1 MTTNLQLFTCKMEHI
16 NEILTRHLQTHF
28 PWDNFSNDSN
38 TQRDERGYIQ
48 FVSQIIR
55 KMGGKIGSFA
65 PSQQSKDI
73 RDVVFPSA
81 PFSVTYECKKGK
93 GVYILNDT
101 IPDESDDYYYIF
113 INTKSKEITIKHCS
127 YLVRSQR
134 TLEVDTSLKELYDQT
149 MKIMEAAVN
158 EGRMSYYEY
167 GQLFKRTVTFA
178 NGLKSRPRPNW
189 SIRI

>member
-1 MTTNLQLFTCKMEHI
+1 MDGINALLTQNLQT
-16 NEILTRHLQTHF
+16 NF
-28 PWDNFSNDSN
+28 PWGNFSNDSN
-38 TQRDERGYIQ
+38 TQKDEREYIHYIC
-48 FVSQIIR
+48 QIIQ

-73 RDVVFPSA
+73 RNVMFPAA

-93 GVYILNDT
+93 GVFMLNDT
-101 IPDESDDYYYIF
+101 IPNEKDDYYYIF

-127 YLVRSQR
+127 YLVRSR
-134 TLEVDTSLKELYDQT
+134 HVSEVDTSLRELYDQT

-158 EGRMSYYEY
+158 DGRMSYYEY
-167 GQLFKRTVTFA
+167 GQLFKRTVTFT